1 MSLTLKELMKK
12 SGVTLKDVAGVSQL
26 TVPIVCNVLNDEL
39 IKRVRKDAM
48 NIIISRGRE
57 TSDLVKTLDV

>member
-12 SGVTLKDVAGVSQL
+12 SAVTLKDVAGISQL
-26 TVPIVCNVLNDEL
+26 PVPIVCNVLNDEL
-39 IKRVRKDAM
+39 VKRVRKDAM
-48 NIIISRGRE
+48 DIIISRGKE